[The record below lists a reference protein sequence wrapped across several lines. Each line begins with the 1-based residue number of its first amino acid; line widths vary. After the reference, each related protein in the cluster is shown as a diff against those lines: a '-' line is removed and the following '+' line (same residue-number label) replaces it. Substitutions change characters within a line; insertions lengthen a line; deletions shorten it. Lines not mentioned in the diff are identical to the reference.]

1 MTGQEKALS
10 ISNNDREILSIEFT
24 NKTKS
29 IILSSVYRPSNSS
42 LKEFKSSLKPIF
54 DNIRRNNTT
63 KISI

>member
-24 NKTKS
+24 NKTS